1 MPARAHV
8 IWVVLLDAL
17 LVTVSILKQYRDYV
31 SVQIEGEV
39 YICLVLSHDTQRPE
53 IRKETQ
59 PLRPRTE
66 CPGLTARHRCP
77 TVA

>member
-31 SVQIEGEV
+31 SVQIEGDV
-39 YICLVLSHDTQRPE
+39 YICLVLSHLDWIFAKR
-53 IRKETQ
+53 
-59 PLRPRTE
+59 
-66 CPGLTARHRCP
+66 LTSEQIHR
-77 TVA
+77 